1 MKLDLNEKQRKAL
14 QKGKSIQ
21 LKHEQIGRGFNVNL
35 HPMNEKKILKAYRG
49 GRGVRV
55 DLTGGEIGMEGG
67 KFSLNR
73 TMKDIGIKK
82 KVNQTIKKT
91 APVVRTINRGL
102 KTAGLDSIQEMAI
115 NQAIDF
121 LPVPAPV
128 KTIIAKQVTKQADKA
143 IAGAGFKGGRLANPN
158 PNPYLPTA
166 FMTGQGFRTGNDGVR
181 GAGFKGAGFKGGK
194 LPISSKGSKVYEDQ
208 RNVLRPNQSG
218 FIADAEFDPSINPH
232 VFDGPKQRGGSLL
245 RRVRGRGIR

>member
-49 GRGVRV
+49 GKGVRV

-67 KFSLNR
+67 KFSINKSL
-73 TMKDIGIKK
+73 KDIGIKRN
-82 KVNQTIKKT
+82 VNQTIKKT

-102 KTAGLDSIQEMAI
+102 KTAGLDSLQEMAI
-115 NQAIDF
+115 TQAVDF

-128 KTIIAKQVTKQADKA
+128 KAIIAKQVTKQADKA
-143 IAGAGFKGGRLANPN
+143 IAGAGFKGAGIRGGRLANPN

-166 FMTGQGFRTGNDGVR
+166 FMTGQGFRVHD
-181 GAGFKGAGFKGGK
+181 GAGFKGGK

-208 RNVLRPNQSG
+208 RNVLRSG
-218 FIADAEFDPSINPH
+218 QAGFVAEAEFDPSINPH